1 MLNHC
6 VPCCNG
12 ELIMR
17 QTLLTV
23 MLLVVPPACGFTV
36 HAADNRTADAW
47 LAGVSRVVITPPEFI
62 WMSGYGGRSH
72 AAEGKVHDLYARA
85 TVIRDAKGETV
96 VFVATD
102 LVGVPK
108 VMATTVAAAAEK
120 KHGLPRR
127 SLMIACSHTHCG
139 PALDDRLSYM
149 LDMKD
154 GDWKAVREYQVWL
167 NQKVIEVVDAA
178 IADLQPARLSTG
190 KGVCRFA
197 ANRRTPKGI
206 GPYDHD
212 VPVLKI
218 ETLDGSKVRGLV
230 FGYACHNTTL
240 SFYQW
245 CGDYSGFAQLY
256 LEDRYPDA
264 IAMFYT
270 GGGADQNPLPRRK
283 IELAQKYGRLLGVSV
298 DEVLDKPMQTVS
310 GHLAASFE
318 EVPLEF
324 NQLPTK
330 AELESRLKSSS
341 RYERARAKLLLSEWA
356 RDGSLPKTWPYPVQV
371 WKLGKE
377 INWVALGGELVVDY
391 QIRLKQELG
400 KNSTWVT
407 GYANDVMAFIPSERV
422 LEEGGYEGDTSMI
435 VYQLP
440 SKWKA
445 GLEDQIVA
453 TVHRLAKQNATVK

>member
-1 MLNHC
+1 
-6 VPCCNG
+6 
-12 ELIMR
+12 
-17 QTLLTV
+17 

-36 HAADNRTADAW
+36 HAADNRPADAW

-120 KHGLPRR
+120 NHSLPRR

-154 GDWKAVREYQVWL
+154 GDWKAVREYQIWL

-190 KGVCRFA
+190 NGVCRFA

-218 ETLDGSKVRGLV
+218 ETPDGSKVRGLV

-240 SFYQW
+240 GFYQW

-283 IELAQKYGRLLGVSV
+283 IELARKYGRMLGVSV

-310 GHLAASFE
+310 GNLAASFE

-330 AELESRLKSSS
+330 AELESCLESSS

-407 GYANDVMAFIPSERV
+407 GYANDVMAYIPSERV

-445 GLEDQIVA
+445 GLEDQIVS

>member
-72 AAEGKVHDLYARA
+72 TAEGKVHDLYARA

-298 DEVLDKPMQTVS
+298 DEVLDEPMQTVS
-310 GHLAASFE
+310 GNLAASFE

-324 NQLPTK
+324 NQLPTR
-330 AELESRLKSSS
+330 AELESRLESSS
-341 RYERARAKLLLSEWA
+341 RYERARAKLLLSEWD

-407 GYANDVMAFIPSERV
+407 GYANDVMAYIPSERV